1 MDREKLIPLLNR
13 YYNGQITTNDI
24 YNILY
29 DYCIEQG
36 KDEYNTKQ
44 FLNIIINSAVN
55 EIPILSIAVEYYEHK
70 FSVCKVIKERN
81 LYEANISNNKI
92 LLVY

>member
-1 MDREKLIPLLNR
+1 MDREKLISLLNR

-36 KDEYNTKQ
+36 KDDYNTKQ

-55 EIPILSIAVEYYEHK
+55 KIPILYIAVEYYEHK
-70 FSVCKVIKERN
+70 FSVCKVIKERSP
-81 LYEANISNNKI
+81 YEANIGNNKI

>member
-13 YYNGQITTNDI
+13 FYNGQITTNDI

-29 DYCIEQG
+29 DYFIEQG
-36 KDEYNTKQ
+36 KDDYNTKQ
-44 FLNIIINSAVN
+44 FLNIVINSAVN
-55 EIPILSIAVEYYEHK
+55 KIPILSIAVEYYEHK
-70 FSVCKVIKERN
+70 FSVCKVIKEQN
-81 LYEANISNNKI
+81 PYEANIGNTKI